1 MESFLS
7 KIVCNFDVKKV
18 DEIKNFINIHFNKI
32 IIRGEEIPKI
42 IKIMSFD
49 KKNLD
54 DIPNFVLIKEIGKI
68 LIDKKVNEK
77 DIVKAFKFYSS

>member
-1 MESFLS
+1 
-7 KIVCNFDVKKV
+7 
-18 DEIKNFINIHFNKI
+18 
-32 IIRGEEIPKI
+32 
-42 IKIMSFD
+42 MSFD

-54 DIPNFVLIKEIGKI
+54 DIPNFVLIKEIGEI